1 MRRFIVLRIIS
12 TLVLVSGLVA
22 AVLLC
27 TKVVSREQAE
37 LRSSTDA
44 HAHRIAMQVQAGV
57 LAAIEPLE
65 RLGQWWLTQGKPA
78 APEDWAT
85 DGQLFLSQSPGLRE
99 AIWVDTKGRQVWSA
113 VPGATPNT
121 LQTRPD
127 NKVLGEIATVQNG
140 RPIAISEVLP
150 SPGGGPA
157 VYVCFPVERGR
168 RVRGYVLGLYDA
180 TTLVSAAAKG
190 ATLQEQRI
198 TIAAGG
204 RPIFGSGQAAQRA
217 EHSARAE
224 IPLAN
229 RVWTLDLNVPLH
241 YFREFRGLIVAVIG
255 VVGAL
260 IYSFIV
266 LLALSQRWSS
276 ALERVNAALE
286 SEVERRARAEV
297 EIRDLNRELSRKVA
311 DFETLLEVIPIG
323 IAVANEPDCRS
334 IRVNPALANMLGVPP
349 GGSISQS
356 AEDRVSWPYRITRNG
371 RALLPGELPIQVASA
386 TGKSVLGA
394 EDQIVR
400 GDGTVL
406 DVLSFAA
413 PVFDENTRV
422 RGVLNACVDIS
433 ERKRLEQRLKRAE
446 RMKSL
451 GAMAAGIAHDFN
463 NLLTGILGHASL
475 AADCVPRETEA
486 GQHIAASMDSAQQAS
501 KLIQKVLAYT
511 GHSSH
516 TLRPTNLG
524 ETVRGME
531 SWLSTLAAPKA
542 TIRLAVAPQVPD
554 ILADADEVR
563 QVLRNLVLNAA
574 EATAPEGGAIEVRV
588 DRCELSGKEPQLTLP
603 DENFQPGA
611 YVRVEVA
618 DRGPGMPPEIVE
630 RAFDPFFSTKF
641 LGRGLGLSEVLGI
654 MRAHKGAVRLTST
667 LVAGTS
673 VQLFFPARENS
684 QDRTARAGNSRTASP
699 ES

>member
-57 LAAIEPLE
+57 LAAIEPLA

-99 AIWVDTKGRQVWSA
+99 AIWVDTEGHQVWSA
-113 VPGATPNT
+113 VPGATPHT
-121 LQTRPD
+121 SETRPD
-127 NKVLGEIATVQNG
+127 NRVLGEIATVQSG
-140 RPIAISEVLP
+140 RPIAISEVFT

-180 TTLVSAAAKG
+180 TALVSAAAKG

-204 RPIFGSGQAAQRA
+204 RPIFGSGRAAQRA
-217 EHSARAE
+217 EENARAE

-311 DFETLLEVIPIG
+311 DFETLVQVIPIG
-323 IAVANEPDCRS
+323 IAVANEPECRS
-334 IRVNPALANMLGVPP
+334 IRVNPALANMLGVPA
-349 GGSISQS
+349 GGSISLS
-356 AEDRVSWPYRITRNG
+356 AEDRASWPYRITRNG
-371 RALLPGELPIQVASA
+371 CELLPGELPIQVASA

-531 SWLSTLAAPKA
+531 PWLSTLAAPKA

-654 MRAHKGAVRLTST
+654 MRAHRGAVRLTST

-673 VQLFFPARENS
+673 VQLFFPARESS